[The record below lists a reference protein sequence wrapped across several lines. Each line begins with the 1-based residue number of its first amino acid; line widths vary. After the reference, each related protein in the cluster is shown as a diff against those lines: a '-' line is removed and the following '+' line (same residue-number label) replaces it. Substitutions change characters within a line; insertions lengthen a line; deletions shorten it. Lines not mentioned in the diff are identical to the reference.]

1 MKKVEIVVDRNIV
14 IGTAAGV
21 VKEESGALRPDRGTT
36 AKVAVKEKD
45 KDK

>member
-1 MKKVEIVVDRNIV
+1 MKKIEIVVDRNIV
-14 IGTAAGV
+14 LGTAAGV
-21 VKEESGALRPDRGTT
+21 IKEENGELRPDRGTT